1 MNLEIAQR
9 KNLLFRRLKEQDST
23 YKHTSE
29 ENYNEFFT
37 HEKLG
42 KFKDILNEYENVK
55 LLHFINQKNEF
66 YKLIPHYTDKD
77 LVIEEKM
84 GYRLHFEFE
93 NVLFYELLT
102 FHKEGIKKMINFLSV
117 HFFTCYVSNDD
128 AYYIPYIAYQDH
140 FFQVI
145 DDQTKNAAKFLDGI
159 TIFTVFPNDQMTKL
173 VNIRMIRNYLSNLE
187 KYYNPDL

>member
-37 HEKLG
+37 HDKLG
-42 KFKDILNEYENVK
+42 QFKDILKEYENVQ
-55 LLHFINQKNEF
+55 LLHFINPKNEF

-77 LVIEEKM
+77 LVIEEEM
-84 GYRLHFEFE
+84 GYRLHFEFN

-102 FHKEGIKKMINFLSV
+102 FHKEGINKMINFLSG
-117 HFFTCYVSNDD
+117 HFFTCYISNDE
-128 AYYIPYIAYQDH
+128 AYYIPYIGYQDH

-145 DDQTKNAAKFLDGI
+145 DDQTKDAAKFLEGI
-159 TIFTVFPNDQMTKL
+159 TIFTVFPNDEITKL

-187 KYYNPDL
+187 KYYNPQL